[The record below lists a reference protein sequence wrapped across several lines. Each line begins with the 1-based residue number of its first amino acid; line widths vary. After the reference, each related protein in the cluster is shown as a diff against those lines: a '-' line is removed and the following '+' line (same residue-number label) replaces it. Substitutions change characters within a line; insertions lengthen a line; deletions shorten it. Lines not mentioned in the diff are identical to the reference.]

1 MKIQVFLITPPDW
14 SHNSNLILG
23 VIFPPKNGVRFKR
36 YQLLQ
41 SFKPNCELQ
50 LSTTRVPNGRS
61 RCARNPIFL
70 TPASHQDDG
79 SMDKPNSLKLYYIS
93 ILFIISLY
101 YHIIILVI
109 IWGSLALTHVRNLG
123 SRMRR
128 IGLGPAEKKVG
139 SGSSAS
145 LRPALL

>member
-1 MKIQVFLITPPDW
+1 MPLYSERIFSYKSRRGKNTKIQVFWSPWPEW

-50 LSTTRVPNGRS
+50 LSRTLPACGRS

-79 SMDKPNSLKLYYIS
+79 SMQSKTPSNYIIIVSYFYIIIGLCYYLI
-93 ILFIISLY
+93 ILF
-101 YHIIILVI
+101 
-109 IWGSLALTHVRNLG
+109 
-123 SRMRR
+123 
-128 IGLGPAEKKVG
+128 
-139 SGSSAS
+139 
-145 LRPALL
+145 